1 MPIPIFRFISYTLS
15 ILLLSACT
23 VGPDYQRP
31 TTLADAKVGDNNSYH
46 HADTPRTGDR
56 SETYIATAWWQ
67 SIDDALLKAW
77 VDQLLAQ
84 NLNLQATAERVIQA
98 QQQVR
103 ITGGDLWPNA
113 VFNGGGTRSFSP
125 APLASDSRKYNSS
138 TDAGLSL
145 SWQIDLFGKVRQA
158 VASANYSALA
168 SVEDYRALQHSL
180 IAELVKRRAEIA
192 LLQQELDIQDEIVSS
207 RTQTLNTLSR
217 RYQLGVRGV
226 SVVDIYTAEENVAS
240 ASANRSALEQQLHN
254 TFLTVDALLNQL
266 PGSASKTMTTLSWR
280 SFPILSSIAAP
291 APGFPAALLDQRPDI
306 RSDELLARA
315 ANANIG
321 VAVAN
326 LLPDLTLSA
335 SRGFVNDQFGGLL
348 DNNNALGS
356 ITGLITSRLF
366 EGGRLRAGIKLRESE
381 TRERALRYAET
392 VLNALVEVENALV
405 NERYLR
411 EQVNHLERSVSFSR
425 RAETQAQQRYQRGIT
440 PLLQLLDA
448 QRRRQSV
455 EQNLLAARR
464 AAWRARVDLHLA
476 LGGDWLDPQAHGDS

>member
-1 MPIPIFRFISYTLS
+1 MPILIFRFTFYTLLV
-15 ILLLSACT
+15 LLLSACT
-23 VGPDYQRP
+23 VGPDYQRS
-31 TTLADAKVGDNNSYH
+31 TTLADADASNNNNYH
-46 HADTPRTGDR
+46 HANTPKIGDKP
-56 SETYIATAWWQ
+56 EPYVATAWWQ
-67 SIDDALLKAW
+67 RIDDALLKTW

-98 QQQVR
+98 QEQVR

-113 VFNGGGTRSFSP
+113 AFSGGGSRGFSP
-125 APLASDSRKYNSS
+125 APLASDTREYSS
-138 TDAGLSL
+138 ATNTGLTL

-168 SVEDYRALQHSL
+168 SAEDHRALQHSL

-192 LLQQELDIQDEIVSS
+192 LLQQEVDIQDEIVSS
-207 RTQTLNTLSR
+207 RTQTLSTLSR
-217 RYQLGVRGV
+217 RYRLGVRGV

-280 SFPILSSIAAP
+280 SFPILSNIAPP
-291 APGFPAALLDQRPDI
+291 APSFPAALLDQRPDI
-306 RSDELLARA
+306 RGDELLARA

-335 SRGFVNDQFGGLL
+335 SRGFVNNQFGGLL

-366 EGGRLRAGIKLRESE
+366 EGGRLKAGVRLRESE
-381 TRERALRYAET
+381 ARERALRYAET

-411 EQVNHLERSVSFSR
+411 EQVAHLERSVSFSR

-476 LGGDWLDPQAHGDS
+476 LSGDWLDNQTHGDS